1 MKLASTL
8 IITVGLT
15 AALCAIAAD
24 PAQNTQPKPAS
35 LSVSEVGDLQ
45 TSPASAAPAAQ
56 TQASPTA
63 SEPAPAQG
71 NAEDRLRLTFR
82 NAPLNLVLDYLSDAA
97 GFIINKET
105 EVKGTVDIY
114 SKHPVTKAEAV
125 DLLNSA
131 LNKNGYALV
140 QDGRILNI
148 ISIENAK
155 TADTG
160 VAVVSSPDD
169 IQKSDEV
176 VTRIIPVR
184 HANATQLMQNL
195 QVLLPTTA
203 TLSVNE
209 SANSLIMVATKT
221 QIHRMLEIV
230 HALDTSMAS
239 IATIKVFPL
248 NYADAKQLATIIQ
261 QIYAPDASSQNQGGP
276 RGRMFAMFARR
287 FGGQGGQQAN
297 NNQANAAGSRV
308 VAAADDYS
316 NSLIVS
322 APADLMTTISDM
334 VDQIDKPMTDVT
346 EIRVFHLKNADPTEL
361 ADQLS
366 QLFPDQSQSNNRNTR
381 GGRFRF
387 MPPFM
392 RFMANQNNQ
401 GTTSRSQEKNNVVA
415 VADARTSS
423 LIVTAS
429 TQMMPQIADM
439 IAEIDSS
446 AAKKEM
452 VSAYE
457 LQYADP
463 QDVQQVLQDLFNK
476 NNTMRANNNTR
487 GSMLGQNNPLTQRST
502 SQQNNNNSRNS
513 GFGGSSRGGGSL
525 GF

>member
-1 MKLASTL
+1 MKLVPTL

-15 AALCAIAAD
+15 SALCAMAAD

-35 LSVSEVGDLQ
+35 LSPSEVGDLQ
-45 TSPASAAPAAQ
+45 TSPASAVAAAQAQAAPAA
-56 TQASPTA
+56 
-63 SEPAPAQG
+63 SEPLPAQG
-71 NAEDRLRLTFR
+71 NSNDGLRLTFR

-140 QDGRILNI
+140 KDGRILNV
-148 ISIENAK
+148 ISLENAK

-221 QIHRMLEIV
+221 QIRRMLEIV

-261 QIYAPDASSQNQGGP
+261 QIYAPDTSSQNQGGP

-287 FGGQGGQQAN
+287 FGGQGGQQA

-322 APADLMTTISDM
+322 APADLMATISDM
-334 VDQIDKPMTDVT
+334 VEQIDKPMSDVT

-366 QLFPDQSQSNNRNTR
+366 QLFPDQSQSNNGNMR

-401 GTTSRSQEKNNVVA
+401 STTSRSQEKNNVVA
-415 VADARTSS
+415 VADPRTSS

-463 QDVQQVLQDLFNK
+463 QDVYQVLQDLFNK

-487 GSMLGQNNPLTQRST
+487 GSMLGQNNPLTQRMT
-502 SQQNNNNSRNS
+502 SQQYNNNTSRNS
-513 GFGGSSRGGGSL
+513 GFGSTSRGGGL

>member
-1 MKLASTL
+1 MKLVPTL
-8 IITVGLT
+8 ILTAGLT
-15 AALCAIAAD
+15 ASLCAMAAD
-24 PAQNTQPKPAS
+24 PAQNAQSKPAS
-35 LSVSEVGDLQ
+35 LSASEVGDLHV
-45 TSPASAAPAAQ
+45 SPAPDVSPAQAPAA
-56 TQASPTA
+56 STA
-63 SEPAPAQG
+63 SEPAAAQAG
-71 NAEDRLRLTFR
+71 SSDSLRLNFR

-105 EVKGTVDIY
+105 DLKGTVDIY
-114 SKHPVTKAEAV
+114 SKDPVSKAEAV
-125 DLLNSA
+125 DLLNSV
-131 LNKNGYALV
+131 LHKNGYALV
-140 QDGRILNI
+140 QDGRILNV
-148 ISIENAK
+148 ISLENAK
-155 TADTG
+155 TADTD
-160 VAVVSSPDD
+160 VAVISNPSD

-221 QIHRMLEIV
+221 QIRRMLEIV

-261 QIYAPDASSQNQGGP
+261 QIYAPDTSSQNQGGP
-276 RGRMFAMFARR
+276 RGRMFAMFRGR
-287 FGGQGGQQAN
+287 FGGQGGQQA

-322 APADLMTTISDM
+322 APSDLMTTISDM
-334 VDQIDKPMTDVT
+334 VEQIDKPIADVT

-366 QLFPDQSQSNNRNTR
+366 QLFPDQSQSNNRNMR
-381 GGRFRF
+381 GGGRFRF
-387 MPPFM
+387 FRGPFGGG
-392 RFMANQNNQ
+392 NNNQ
-401 GTTSRSQEKNNVVA
+401 STTDRSQEKNKVVA

-429 TQMMPQIADM
+429 TQMMPQIAEM
-439 IAEIDSS
+439 VAQIDAS

-457 LQYADP
+457 LRYADP
-463 QDVQQVLQDLFNK
+463 QDVYQVMQDLFNK
-476 NNTMRANNNTR
+476 NNTMRANNSNTR
-487 GSMLGQNNPLTQRST
+487 GSLLGTSNPLTQRST
-502 SQQNNNNSRNS
+502 SQQYNNTTTS
-513 GFGGSSRGGGSL
+513 GFGGNSRGGGL